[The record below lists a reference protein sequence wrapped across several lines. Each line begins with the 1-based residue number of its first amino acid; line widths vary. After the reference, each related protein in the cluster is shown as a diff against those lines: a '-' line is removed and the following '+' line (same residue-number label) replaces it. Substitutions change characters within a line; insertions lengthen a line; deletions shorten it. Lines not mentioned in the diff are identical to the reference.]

1 MESFLQRSV
10 GQLATKGPRRNK
22 GGGRRRGAIP
32 LDSAAC
38 RLTVSRSLTNVLSR
52 SFSADFVG
60 RRWVCCRLRGC
71 VRVARVRMREDSIVG
86 VAL

>member
-10 GQLATKGPRRNK
+10 GQLATKVPRRNK

-38 RLTVSRSLTNVLSR
+38 RLTISRSLTNVLSGR
-52 SFSADFVG
+52 FSAK
-60 RRWVCCRLRGC
+60 RWVFYRLRGY
-71 VRVARVRMREDSIVG
+71 VRVARVRMRADSIVG

>member
-10 GQLATKGPRRNK
+10 GQLATKVPRRNK
-22 GGGRRRGAIP
+22 GGGRRRDAIP
-32 LDSAAC
+32 LDSAGC
-38 RLTVSRSLTNVLSR
+38 RLTVSRSLTNVLSAR
-52 SFSADFVG
+52 FGADFVG

-71 VRVARVRMREDSIVG
+71 VRVARVRMRADSIVG